1 MAIVLKANRYLGHE
15 SHVVLNALY
24 DLGHGLYFWP
34 SSNPT
39 RIPPP
44 KNSLR

>member
-1 MAIVLKANRYLGHE
+1 MAIFLKANSEFGHE
-15 SHVVLNALY
+15 YNVVLNALY

-39 RIPPP
+39 RTPPP